1 MGQFTTSES
10 RKLATESSAGAK
22 REFPIVGIGASAG
35 GLDPIRELLEDL
47 PTDTG
52 MSFVVIQHLAPGQ
65 ESMLPEILSRST
77 KMNVLQVQDGMKIEK
92 NQVYVITPGNTLTLK
107 DGCLKVVP
115 KGIALKPINDFM
127 ISLASEQ
134 KNLSIGVVLSG
145 TGNDGTEGLKAIKA
159 EGGIT
164 LVQDPETAQY
174 ADMPRN
180 AIFAETAYFVLSPKN
195 IAEELVRLSKNPQ
208 LTHDETESLQ
218 QTKGETSLRK
228 ILIMLKNAFGV
239 DFTHYKETTINR
251 RIARRMV
258 INKIEN
264 DKEYATF
271 LRATPNELNALF
283 DDLLIGVTS
292 FFRETKTFEALKEK
306 VFPELIKNRSPDE
319 SIRVWVPGCST
330 GEEVYSLALA
340 IQEFLEEKTIPNLRV
355 QIFGT
360 DANEK
365 NVEKARQGL
374 YPKSIEEKVSESRL
388 KRFFSRQNG
397 NYQITKRIRDI
408 CIFAKQDI
416 TSDPPF
422 SNLDLIMC
430 RNVLIYFDS
439 LLHERV
445 FPIFHYGLKENR
457 FLVIGESESVG
468 KFSYLFE
475 PVTTKGLIFRK
486 KRAQPQ
492 TFLHSQ
498 TFVPY
503 SLTQKTV
510 KQPEKPSSMVLL
522 KEEVDHLLLA
532 EYAPATLLVN
542 NNLEILV
549 FRGQVD
555 PYLTHESG
563 TASFSLTKII
573 RKELRTDVQTAVY
586 RARKENKAIKE
597 TVQFKHD
604 GQQKTVTIKVK
615 PLKTVDFE
623 EPFFLITFEE
633 KASSHKLSQQVA
645 ESISGSAE
653 KDIGKESQVQE
664 LKKDLESTKQSLQTI
679 IEVQEATNEELRSTM
694 EEAQSSN
701 EELQSTNEELETAK
715 EELQSSNE
723 ELQTLNEE
731 LKNRNFAL
739 GRLNDDLTNLQ
750 TNTNISVVI
759 VDREL
764 KIRRF
769 TASAQEL
776 LEISPSDIGRPIT
789 SINLGVHI
797 IDLDKIITDVITKLS
812 TANQE
817 VANNKDR
824 LFEMQIRPYLT
835 EEKKIDGAVLSFTEI
850 TERKK
855 NEELFKKNK
864 EQLEAIITNAPIG
877 IATTDSM
884 NTIQSANESFCKII
898 GFSQDELKKL
908 TFKDFTHPDDIKE
921 SIALMEEL
929 SSGRISFFS
938 REKRYIRKD
947 GKIIYGRI
955 IVNAIRD
962 NKKPTFYVAELEDI
976 TERRRLLEELEGHT
990 KNLEML
996 VEERTKQLK
1005 DAERLAA
1012 IGSTAGMVGHDIRNP
1027 LQAMISDA
1035 YLLRSELTS
1044 MPDCE
1049 SKEGIKESLDSIE
1062 MNIAYVDKIVSDL
1075 QDYTRPLKPNFQE
1088 VNVKDLIISTL
1099 TIAKVPER
1107 IETQIDVDERFIVNT
1122 DATYFKRVLANLIIN
1137 AVQATPNEGILT
1149 IEAYKKYDK
1158 TIINIKDTG
1167 GGIPEKVKPNL
1178 FSPLFTTKSKGQG
1191 LGLAVVKRLVE
1202 GLNGKVSFESKEG
1215 KGTKFTIELPA

>member
-1 MGQFTTSES
+1 MHFTTGEPK
-10 RKLATESSAGAK
+10 KLTTESSAEAK
-22 REFPIVGIGASAG
+22 IEFPIVGIGASAG
-35 GLDPIRELLEDL
+35 GLDPIRELLEAL
-47 PTDTG
+47 PVDTG
-52 MSFVVIQHLAPGQ
+52 MSFVVIQHLAMGQ

-77 KMNVLQVQDGMKIEK
+77 KMNVLQVQDGMKVEE
-92 NQVYVITPGNTLTLK
+92 NQVYVITPGKTLTLK
-107 DGCLKVVP
+107 DGCLNLVP
-115 KGIALKPINDFM
+115 KGVALKPINDFM
-127 ISLASEQ
+127 ISLASER
-134 KNLSIGVVLSG
+134 KTLAIGVVLSG

-164 LVQDPETAQY
+164 FVQDPETAQY

-180 AIFAETAYFVLSPKN
+180 AIFAETAYFVLSPQN
-195 IAEELVRLSKNPQ
+195 IAKELVRISKNPQ
-208 LTHDETESLQ
+208 LTHMDIQSPESI
-218 QTKGETSLRK
+218 KSETSLKK
-228 ILIMLKNAFGV
+228 IHIMLKNAFGV

-271 LRATPNELNALF
+271 LRANPNELNALF

-292 FFRETKTFEALKEK
+292 FFREPKTFDALKEK
-306 VFPELIKNRSPDE
+306 VFPELIKYRSPQDA
-319 SIRVWVPGCST
+319 IRVWVPGCST
-330 GEEVYSLALA
+330 GEEVYSLAIA

-365 NVEKARQGL
+365 NIEKARSGL
-374 YPKSIEEKVSESRL
+374 YPKTIEDKVSESRL
-388 KRFFSRQNG
+388 KRFFNRQNG
-397 NYQITKRIRDI
+397 NYQITKLIRDM

-492 TFLHSQ
+492 AFLHSG

-503 SLTQKTV
+503 SPTQKTS

-522 KEEVDHLLLA
+522 KEEVDRLLLS

-563 TASFSLTKII
+563 TASFSLAKII
-573 RKELRTDVQTAVY
+573 RKELRTDVQTAIY
-586 RARKENKAIKE
+586 RARKENKALKE
-597 TVQFKHD
+597 TVQFNNE
-604 GQQKTVTIKVK
+604 GQQKAVTIKVK
-615 PLKTVDFE
+615 PLKTVDYE

-633 KASSHKLSQQVA
+633 KDFAHKHSRYVS
-645 ESISGSAE
+645 ESITTPVE
-653 KDIGKESQVQE
+653 KEIVKDAQVQE

-731 LKNRNFAL
+731 LKNRNLAL

-750 TNTNISVVI
+750 TNTDISVVI
-759 VDREL
+759 VDNEL

-776 LEISPSDIGRPIT
+776 LEISPADVGRTIT
-789 SINLGVHI
+789 GINLGLH
-797 IDLDKIITDVITKLS
+797 ITDLEKTITNVITKL
-812 TANQE
+812 TTVNQE
-817 VANNKDR
+817 VTHATDR

-835 EEKKIDGAVLSFTEI
+835 EEKKIDGAVLSFTDI

-855 NEELFKKNK
+855 AEEK
-864 EQLEAIITNAPIG
+864 LE
-877 IATTDSM
+877 
-884 NTIQSANESFCKII
+884 KY
-898 GFSQDELKKL
+898 
-908 TFKDFTHPDDIKE
+908 
-921 SIALMEEL
+921 
-929 SSGRISFFS
+929 
-938 REKRYIRKD
+938 RE
-947 GKIIYGRI
+947 
-955 IVNAIRD
+955 
-962 NKKPTFYVAELEDI
+962 
-976 TERRRLLEELEGHT
+976 
-990 KNLEML
+990 NLEKL
-996 VEERTKQLK
+996 VEERSNKLR
-1005 DAERLAA
+1005 DSERLAG
-1012 IGSTAGMVGHDIRNP
+1012 IGATAGMVGHDIRNP
-1027 LQAMISDA
+1027 LQ
-1035 YLLRSELTS
+1035 
-1044 MPDCE
+1044 
-1049 SKEGIKESLDSIE
+1049 
-1062 MNIAYVDKIVSDL
+1062 
-1075 QDYTRPLKPNFQE
+1075 
-1088 VNVKDLIISTL
+1088 
-1099 TIAKVPER
+1099 TIAGELYLS
-1107 IETQIDVDERFIVNT
+1107 IMM
-1122 DATYFKRVLANLIIN
+1122 LL
-1137 AVQATPNEGILT
+1137 LCL
-1149 IEAYKKYDK
+1149 
-1158 TIINIKDTG
+1158 
-1167 GGIPEKVKPNL
+1167 KVKL
-1178 FSPLFTTKSKGQG
+1178 KKLTREHQKHSEQ
-1191 LGLAVVKRLVE
+1191 VE
-1202 GLNGKVSFESKEG
+1202 LYG
-1215 KGTKFTIELPA
+1215 